1 MSKYKFNRDQL
12 KFVEEKLGLKGRV
25 FFLFK
30 YLLGS
35 VLLAVLYYLI
45 FAAIFNTREE
55 ERLLRENEILNS
67 EYRNALEKTEMLDN
81 VITDLKK
88 RDREI
93 YMSIFKSTPPELL
106 SEYNPRLYSQLDT
119 SSDISL
125 VMFTSDR
132 VMFTEY
138 LAAEQTK
145 RIEQIYQALESHED
159 ILSVPSILPIKGMSV
174 SQTGASIGK
183 KIHPFYKTMNEHTG
197 IDLLSGLGTEVI
209 ATAAGVVTAV
219 IRSDR
224 DRGNQIT
231 INHNGGYQTYY
242 AHLGDILVR
251 SGQRVN
257 RGAVIARVGNSGLS
271 FAPHLH
277 YEVKLNGKIV
287 DPVHYFFA
295 DLNPGSYRELMII
308 ALNSGQSMD

>member
-1 MSKYKFNRDQL
+1 MSRYKFNRDQL
-12 KFVEEKLGLKGRV
+12 KFVEEKLGLKGRAL
-25 FFLFK
+25 FFFR

-35 VLLAVLYYLI
+35 VLLALLYYII
-45 FAAIFNTREE
+45 FASIFNTREE

-67 EYRNALEKTEMLDN
+67 EYRNALEKTEILDN
-81 VITDLKK
+81 VISDLKK

-93 YMSIFKSTPPELL
+93 YMSIFKSTPPNLL
-106 SEYNPRLYSQLDT
+106 SESNPRLYTQLDT
-119 SSDISL
+119 SSDITL

-132 VMFTEY
+132 IKFTEY
-138 LAAEQTK
+138 LAREQVK
-145 RIEQIYQALESHED
+145 KIEQIYRALDSNGD
-159 ILSVPSILPIKGMSV
+159 LLSIPSVLPLKGMSI

-197 IDLLSGLGTEVI
+197 IDLLSGMGTEII
-209 ATAAGVVTAV
+209 ATAAGVVSNI

-231 INHNGGYQTYY
+231 INHNGGYQTHY

-251 SGQRVN
+251 SGQIVN
-257 RGAVIARVGNSGLS
+257 RGTVIARVGNSGLS

-277 YEVKLNGKIV
+277 YEVRFNANIM
-287 DPVHYFFA
+287 DPVHFFFA
-295 DLNPGSYRELMII
+295 DLNPRNYREMMII
-308 ALNSGQSMD
+308 AMNSGQSLD